1 MEARIREML
10 VNWAK
15 CKDIVPA
22 DNSGLDPLYS
32 VKLEFLICGD
42 ESLGNRT
49 YQEWSKDVVSRI
61 EVRDDYSDHYL
72 NSSECLT
79 WSVETIVLEHLCID
93 VSDIKTGHLTALKA
107 VWHAIESLTTFSSE
121 DILEALSSKSINDNK
136 PSHQQIR
143 KSVRLIEKLYL
154 LAMKGSIEGDTSPLL
169 NLCDATFTTLLH
181 AKQVSTAMAKGAG
194 PRKASL
200 IKNAKNILTRDYA
213 ISLYD
218 RKNEGKEWK
227 SMRDAA
233 RIIHT
238 QVMEHAKSVGCHFT
252 NDVAQQR
259 GRIERWIQ
267 QRPKKNIE

>member
-10 VNWAK
+10 VNWVK

-79 WSVETIVLEHLCID
+79 WSVEIIILEHLCID
-93 VSDIKTGHLTALKA
+93 VSDIKTGHSTALKA
-107 VWHAIESLTTFSSE
+107 VWHTIESLATFSSE
-121 DILEALSSKSINDNK
+121 DLLETLGGKSINDSK

-143 KSVRLIEKLYL
+143 ESVRVIEKLYL
-154 LAMKGSIEGDTSPLL
+154 LAIKGTIEGDTTPLL
-169 NLCDATFTTLLH
+169 DLCDATFAALLH
-181 AKQVSTAMAKGAG
+181 AKQVSTVMAKQAS
-194 PRKASL
+194 PRKAAL
-200 IKNAKNILTRDYA
+200 IRHASNIEARDYA
-213 ISLYD
+213 ISLYKK
-218 RKNEGKEWK
+218 KNKGREWQ

-233 RIIHT
+233 KIIHPL
-238 QVMEHAKSVGCHFT
+238 VIAHAKSVGCYFS
-252 NDVAQQR
+252 NDEVQQR
-259 GRIERWIQ
+259 ERIYRWILNA
-267 QRPKKNIE
+267 KKK